1 MSPVWKDMTDVE
13 VIENVLTCRKAY
25 SRTTAR
31 PDDAGVQNNNLVNC
45 QI

>member
-1 MSPVWKDMTDVE
+1 MSPVWIDMTDVE

-25 SRTTAR
+25 SRTTVCL
-31 PDDAGVQNNNLVNC
+31 DDAGAQNNNLVNY